1 MSIIIRDYIGYFR
14 RIDMSISSL
23 TVSVTPTLKAGCPID
38 IGLWWSHIVYVWE
51 DVLYPKLMHL

>member
-1 MSIIIRDYIGYFR
+1 MSIIIRDYIGYFS

-23 TVSVTPTLKAGCPID
+23 TASVIPTFKAGRPID

-51 DVLYPKLMHL
+51 DVLYPKLVHL